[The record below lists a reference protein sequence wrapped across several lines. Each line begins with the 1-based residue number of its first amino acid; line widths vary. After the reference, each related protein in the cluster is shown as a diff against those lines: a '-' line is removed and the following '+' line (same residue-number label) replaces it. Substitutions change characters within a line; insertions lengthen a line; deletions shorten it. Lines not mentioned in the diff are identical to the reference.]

1 MNIRQIQSFVS
12 VIERGSFAAAADALV
27 TTQSTISARIRELE
41 RHLGVD
47 LFDRTAHRARLTP
60 KGEQMLLYAR
70 QMLDLSNQI
79 DREVGDPGSIGG
91 TLRIGAVGM
100 VVRNLMP
107 RLVAEVRRR
116 FPNLRIKLHVHLAR
130 TLLDMLEDAEIDL
143 ALVNAPAAIDDVETL
158 TIGRDQFVWMAAHE
172 LGVPHETLTPKQLLA
187 WPILGFPEESHHFAI
202 TNKWFAAD
210 NAVYAPAIAS
220 SDMDVLAALAC
231 DGAGIALLAQGCY
244 GSLIEQGRLRVL
256 DVQPAIPPASFAAI
270 YKRNALIHLLVPT
283 IASLAADMSEQL
295 TGLTRDRT
303 LPRSTDSD
311 K

>member
-47 LFDRTAHRARLTP
+47 LFDRTQHRARLTP

-91 TLRIGAVGM
+91 TIRIGAVGM
-100 VVRNLMP
+100 VVRHLMP
-107 RLVAEVRRR
+107 RLVSEVRRR

-130 TLLDMLEDAEIDL
+130 TLLDMLEDAENDL

-158 TIGRDQFVWMAAHE
+158 TIGRDRFVWMAAHE
-172 LGVPHETLTPKQLLA
+172 LGVPHETLTPKQLLS
-187 WPILGFPEESHHFAI
+187 WPILGFPEESHHFPI

-244 GSLIEQGRLRVL
+244 ANLIEQGRLRVL

-270 YKRNALIHLLVPT
+270 YKRNALIHPLVPT
-283 IASLAADMSEQL
+283 IASLAAEMSEQL
-295 TGLTRDRT
+295 TGLTGDRK
-303 LPRSTDSD
+303 LPRLSDSD
-311 K
+311 